1 MLKVLESD
9 TKIAAVTCRQIP
21 RSDADLFASYTM
33 WYHYR
38 VMEFNNDKIVS
49 TNKENFKKLTEI
61 EKRKLAGIDDVCSC
75 IKRDIF
81 DDFKFKKVD
90 FAEDIELGIRLIE
103 SGYKLGFL
111 YSVGVI
117 HSHNRN
123 SDYIMSRYYVDSK
136 SLAKMFDNAP
146 FIKEQDVDL
155 VLNAILSL
163 YDSLKWSIHTISPKY
178 ENDTKMDS
186 FFFALKDSIGKG
198 VNRHTSNEKGEK
210 PLDDLLSHFEEICN
224 IKPLDTNF
232 LRDTYFFL
240 LDSFH
245 EYLKSVGQSYE
256 VTELVRSL
264 YNLFA
269 VCCGSYLG
277 NLYSYR
283 FSNDKMQQIDTLLRR
298 GV

>member
-1 MLKVLESD
+1 
-9 TKIAAVTCRQIP
+9 
-21 RSDADLFASYTM
+21 
-33 WYHYR
+33 
-38 VMEFNNDKIVS
+38 MEFNNDKIVS

-90 FAEDIELGIRLIE
+90 FAEDIDIGIRLIE

-123 SDYIMSRYYVDSK
+123 SDYIMKRSYVDRK
-136 SLAKMFDNAP
+136 SLAKMFDKAP
-146 FIKEQDVDL
+146 FIKDQDVDL

-163 YDSLKWSIHTISPKY
+163 YVSLKWSIHTLSPKY

-186 FFFALKDSIGKG
+186 FFFALKDSIGNG
-198 VNRHTSNEKGEK
+198 VKRHTSDEKGEK
-210 PLDDLLSHFEEICN
+210 PLDDLLSQFEKICE

-232 LRDTYFFL
+232 LRDNYFFL

-245 EYLKSVGQSYE
+245 EYLKTVGQSYE
-256 VTELVRSL
+256 LTELVRSL

-277 NLYSYR
+277 NLYSYM
-283 FSNDKMQQIDTLLRR
+283 FSNDKMQQIDTIVGK

>member
-1 MLKVLESD
+1 M
-9 TKIAAVTCRQIP
+9 
-21 RSDADLFASYTM
+21 
-33 WYHYR
+33 
-38 VMEFNNDKIVS
+38 FN
-49 TNKENFKKLTEI
+49 T
-61 EKRKLAGIDDVCSC
+61 
-75 IKRDIF
+75 
-81 DDFKFKKVD
+81 
-90 FAEDIELGIRLIE
+90 
-103 SGYKLGFL
+103 
-111 YSVGVI
+111 
-117 HSHNRN
+117 
-123 SDYIMSRYYVDSK
+123 
-136 SLAKMFDNAP
+136 AP
-146 FIKEQDVDL
+146 FTREQDVDL

-163 YDSLKWSIHTISPKY
+163 YNSLKWSIHTLSSKY
-178 ENDTKMDS
+178 EKEIERDS
-186 FFFALKDSIGKG
+186 FFFALKENMSKEAP
-198 VNRHTSNEKGEK
+198 RYAPTEKGENG
-210 PLDDLLSHFEEICN
+210 LEDLLFEFEEICN

-232 LRDTYFFL
+232 LRDTYFSL